1 MTKSIKKIFYV
12 VLTCVLL
19 FSSMWLLTSIGKAY
33 ADDLSSSVQM
43 DKGASVRISNDEK
56 ELGIRY
62 AMIMSEEEYSGIN
75 KKVSEGAIS
84 DVSYGVLIAPA
95 YYNDLHAL
103 NKENVFGYDGAKV
116 YYNWAVDGKYT
127 EETGKV
133 RITNLTSKTLGDCED
148 KDGYVGMFASIV
160 DLKPVNIANEFIG
173 VGYIQY
179 TLNGKVE
186 YQFTD
191 SNDNVRSMALVA
203 QTYIE
208 KNPNDECN
216 AILQTAYLDKVA
228 NVDSEYTTE
237 YYLENAEGQFVK
249 ADEQTETTLSK
260 IGATATPYE
269 KEILGYY
276 FDLNNENNSVATKVL
291 ANDKTVLKLY
301 YKKAILNAD
310 GTFYN
315 SDFSIKYRPTSG
327 DFNCD
332 VPYGWTYT
340 GVTNGWDFQTNS
352 DYLAVYNWGKHTA
365 ESIKVPFEEN
375 TPAVAKIDAYG
386 NEGYFNFFVNFYN
399 EKGELINKVGYA
411 NSVIKI
417 NGSPAQTYVI
427 NSVSPT
433 GTAYATITLVAEGT
447 NSGAFF
453 DNAKISTDIST
464 LNEDGTFFNSNFS
477 MTEQPAGC
485 DAPKPFGWTYSHNGW
500 EIYASG
506 DYVRTET
513 YNNDVYVYGPKLKM
527 SANEILYVEGVAA
540 NHDDGSGYMQLGVDF
555 YNANGELIETKRS
568 ADMQMT
574 ADKKEA
580 TYTTPTYISPE
591 NTAYVQFVLVGAYG
605 RVYLHEARI
614 ITGVSL
620 LNSDGTFFNS
630 DFALTH
636 TPADCTQSK
645 AIGWSYSDNQEYSI
659 FAPVGAKYVQIR
671 KEGAYSESS
680 LVKLNSSSSI
690 SAKINA
696 VDYDGTT
703 GKFIMGVS
711 FFNANKELIETKWSS
726 EYQLTGDTQDFTTDA
741 FDISEGAVYVS
752 MTIKHVSGN
761 SYLRDARLIIN

>member
-1 MTKSIKKIFYV
+1 
-12 VLTCVLL
+12 
-19 FSSMWLLTSIGKAY
+19 MWFLTSIGKAY

-62 AMIMSEEEYSGIN
+62 AMIMSEEEYSQIN
-75 KKVSEGAIS
+75 KKVSEGVIS

-95 YYNDLHAL
+95 YYNDIHVLS
-103 NKENVFGYDGAKV
+103 KETVFGYDGAKV

-133 RITNLTSKTLGDCED
+133 RITNLTSKTLGEYEY

-160 DLKPVNIANEFIG
+160 DLKEENIANEFIG

-186 YQFTD
+186 YQFTNL
-191 SNDNVRSMALVA
+191 NDNVRSMALVA
-203 QTYIE
+203 QTYIAN
-208 KNPNDECN
+208 NPGDEN
-216 AILQTAYLDKVA
+216 NTILQAAYLDKVK

-276 FDLNNENNSVATKVL
+276 LDVKNENNSGATNVL
-291 ANDKTVLKLY
+291 ANDKTTLKLY
-301 YKKAILNAD
+301 YKEATLNAD

-327 DFNCD
+327 GFNCD
-332 VPYGWTYT
+332 VPCGWTYT
-340 GVTNGWDFQTNS
+340 NITDGYDFQTNS
-352 DYLAVYNWGKHTA
+352 DYLAVYNWGNHTA

-386 NEGYFNFFVNFYN
+386 NSGYFNFFVNFYN
-399 EKGELINKVGYA
+399 ENGELINKVGYA

-427 NSVSPT
+427 NSISPA

-447 NSGAFF
+447 DSGAFF

-464 LNEDGTFFNSNFS
+464 LNADGTFFNSNFS

-485 DAPKPFGWTYSHNGW
+485 DAPKPVGWTYSHNGW
-500 EIYASG
+500 EIYVPG
-506 DYVRTET
+506 GYVRTNT
-513 YNNDVYVYGPKLKM
+513 YDGKVYVYGPKLKM
-527 SANEILYVEGVAA
+527 SASEILYLEGVAA
-540 NHDDGSGYMQLGVDF
+540 DYDNGSGYMQLGVNF
-555 YNANGELIETKRS
+555 YDANGELIETKRS
-568 ADMQMT
+568 ADTKMT
-574 ADKKEA
+574 ADKQKA

-591 NTAYVQFVLVGAYG
+591 NTAYVQFVFVGVYG
-605 RVYLHEARI
+605 MVYLHEARI
-614 ITGVSL
+614 ITGVSS

-636 TPADCTQSK
+636 TPADCTSSK
-645 AIGWSYSDNQEYSI
+645 AIGWSYSDNQGHSI
-659 FAPVGAKYVQIR
+659 FAPENSKYVQIR
-671 KEGAYSESS
+671 TAGAYSESS
-680 LVKLNSSSSI
+680 LVKLNSGSSI

-726 EYQLTGDTQDFTTDA
+726 EYQLTSDRQDFSTDA
-741 FDISEGAVYVS
+741 FDILEGAVYVS